1 MSTINPR
8 KVVLQVLSDLPGED
22 VTTSLSSIEGQTE
35 RCHQRSVHIVLL
47 FLFSLF
53 LTGLLCA
60 VSTSRFITETT
71 SSNLCPLCISNLH
84 RQDSKTCGNTLG
96 TKLATSTTAHR
107 NSLIPCNTAS
117 AAEVAL
123 ILVVS
128 AANRNSFVAGGAK
141 SYFALTTFGMAL
153 MTMATCAVN

>member
-22 VTTSLSSIEGQTE
+22 VTTPLSSIEG
-35 RCHQRSVHIVLL
+35 RLK
-47 FLFSLF
+47 
-53 LTGLLCA
+53 
-60 VSTSRFITETT
+60 
-71 SSNLCPLCISNLH
+71 
-84 RQDSKTCGNTLG
+84 D
-96 TKLATSTTAHR
+96 
-107 NSLIPCNTAS
+107 TAS

-123 ILVVS
+123 ILVVF
-128 AANRNSFVAGGAK
+128 ATNRNSFVAGGAK